1 MRLPIIL
8 AFIWLVFK
16 TASLQFA
23 YESERTG
30 VIVNVLFLV
39 IIIFM
44 AVRNL
49 RQDMAFFE
57 MIKAGMRP
65 AAFYVILICFAI
77 FAYYAWLDPG
87 FMPGAVQRNLD
98 AVALAIEAEGGF
110 DEFAQNKGP
119 LEAQSQAEYLIKQ
132 RETFEMIFSP
142 FSRASQSLL
151 ALTMLA
157 LFYSLLMVGVYKIT
171 RRFIPE

>member
-1 MRLPIIL
+1 MRLPILL
-8 AFIWLVFK
+8 AFLWLVFK
-16 TASLQFA
+16 TASFQFG

-30 VIVNVLFLV
+30 VIINVLFLV

-49 RQDMAFFE
+49 KRDMAFFE

-65 AAFYVILICFAI
+65 AAVYVILICFAI

-87 FMPGAVQRNLD
+87 SMPGAVETNLQ
-98 AVALAIEAEGGF
+98 AVEQTIEAQGGF
-110 DEFAQNKGP
+110 EEFAKNMGP
-119 LEAQSQAEYLIKQ
+119 LEAQTKEDYMLKQ

-157 LFYSLLMVGVYKIT
+157 LFYSLLMIGVYKIAKK
-171 RRFIPE
+171 FIPE